1 MTESFFNT
9 IGLTGL
15 DLQYHNRKN
24 LKQEALVLDIFN
36 HEKRELTAH
45 WCWQIA
51 KRTNPN
57 IRENSIARSL
67 TNLTNKGKLIKTDKM
82 IKGNY
87 GVANHLYKLA

>member
-9 IGLTGL
+9 VNLTGL
-15 DLQYHNRKN
+15 DLQNHNRKN

-36 HEKRELTAH
+36 HEKRELTAY

-51 KRTNPN
+51 LRTNPK
-57 IRENSIARSL
+57 IRENSIARSMSSL
-67 TNLTNKGKLIKTDKM
+67 TTKGKLTKTDKK

-87 GVANHLYKLA
+87 GVANHLYKLS